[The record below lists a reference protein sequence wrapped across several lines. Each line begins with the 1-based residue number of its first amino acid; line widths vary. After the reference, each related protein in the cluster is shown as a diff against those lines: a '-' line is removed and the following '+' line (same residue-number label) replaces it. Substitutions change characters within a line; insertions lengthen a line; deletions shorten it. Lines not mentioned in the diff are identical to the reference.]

1 MQLERVRIQN
11 YKCLRDVSV
20 EFRRPA
26 GEEKDFSAHF
36 LVGVNGSGKSCFLE
50 ALGLIFTRIM
60 QGEVPGFPFS
70 LAYCIQRGQTLVE
83 VQPAGRDAPPG
94 RKLEVSVTTDG
105 ETRRLDQIPNECL
118 PRRIV
123 ACSSGA
129 NHLMEEVLLSSPPA
143 SLASDLYDLA
153 GQRTG
158 EDSAELAQLL
168 EHYRALDVNPRVFSI
183 DNKTAR
189 LVVPVLFAIVPNFAD
204 ESLAKSHFRLRDGLL
219 RRISGRFFPVAFSIT
234 VDETM
239 LQQVL
244 EERRNSPQY
253 GLLAKLFRTE
263 QPDGSG
269 PLHSWM
275 VRRTILSPANA
286 PGDEEGVRMSQTA
299 VFCYEPWPNRRR
311 KGWLYSPG
319 LSREFD
325 GDPMLLLNVLTAAQR
340 ANILRDVQL
349 AFHIGDQPDLLGL
362 ETLSDGELMWLA
374 RMGLVLMSRLSRSAE
389 TLFLFDE
396 PDVHFNNEWNMDF
409 IKTLRLC
416 SEIRRDSE
424 SSQEDLEHEFVI
436 ATHSTL
442 LLTDA
447 YPEQISLFSAVE
459 GEGVRVEETPVSPFA
474 AQQDE
479 LARLLFS
486 ASAVGSYARERVDSL
501 MERARTPEDILE
513 LIGQTGP
520 GYQRFRL
527 YERYHELKKRQ
538 R

>member
-11 YKCLRDVSV
+11 YKCLRDVTA
-20 EFRRPA
+20 EFRSPA
-26 GEEKDFSAHF
+26 GEEDAFFAHL

-50 ALGLIFTRIM
+50 ALGLIFTRMM
-60 QGEVPGFPFS
+60 QGEVPGFPFA
-70 LAYCIQRGQTLVE
+70 LEYRTRLGQVK
-83 VQPAGRDAPPG
+83 VRPVGKDASPG
-94 RKLEVSVTTDG
+94 SKLEVMIIADG
-105 ETRRLDQIPNECL
+105 KRKRLEQVPDEYL

-123 ACSSGA
+123 ACSSGV
-129 NHLMEEVLLSSPPA
+129 NHLMESVLVSSPRA

-153 GQRTG
+153 RQSSPDR
-158 EDSAELAQLL
+158 EAEMVQVL
-168 EHYRALDVNPRVFSI
+168 ERYRALDTNPRVFSI
-183 DNKTAR
+183 DGQTAR
-189 LVVPVLFAIVPNFAD
+189 LVIPILFAVIPNFAD
-204 ESLAKSHFRLRDGLL
+204 RLLAESHFQLRDELL
-219 RRISGRFFPVAFSIT
+219 GRVSGRFLPVAFSIT
-234 VDETM
+234 VDETL
-239 LQQVL
+239 LQRML
-244 EERRNSPQY
+244 EERGNSPQY

-275 VRRTILSPANA
+275 VRRAILA
-286 PGDEEGVRMSQTA
+286 PQALSDEEEGVRMSQTA
-299 VFCYEPWPNRRR
+299 VFRYEPWPGGADR
-311 KGWLYSPG
+311 GWLWSPR
-319 LSREFD
+319 LSEEFD
-325 GDPMLLLNVLTAAQR
+325 GDPMLLLNVLIAAYR
-340 ANILRDVQL
+340 SGILRDVQL
-349 AFHIGDQPDLLGL
+349 AFHSGTQQALLGL

-409 IKTLRLC
+409 IKTLRRC
-416 SEIRRDSE
+416 SETP
-424 SSQEDLEHEFVI
+424 QEGLRHGFVI

-447 YPEQISLFSAVE
+447 YPEQINLFSASE
-459 GEGVRVEETPVSPFA
+459 ERGVRVEETPVSPFA

-479 LARLLFS
+479 LSRLLFS
-486 ASAVGSYARERVDSL
+486 ASAVGSYAMERVESL
-501 MERARTPEDILE
+501 MERAETSEEVLN
-513 LIGQTGP
+513 LIRQTGP